1 MIYYNDTI
9 NEGEILW
16 QKKFNFIQ
24 LNEELLPKVKGK
36 KVDGFRFYDIKG
48 QNYPSITS
56 VLSIRKKEGL
66 EKWRESIGES
76 VANWEMGR
84 AARRGKA
91 THTLVEQYLKN
102 ETPSIRDVLP
112 LGLFK
117 LMRPYLDQ
125 IDNIHC
131 LETVMFS
138 DKLTVAGQVDCIA
151 EYNGKLSVIDFKT
164 ANKERQEDWV
174 ENYFL
179 QTTGYSMMYEEIFGK
194 KIEQLVILIAAEDG
208 TMTSFVK
215 DRKEYEQSLIESID
229 SFYKYYKLQNESK
242 VKSTT

>member
-1 MIYYNDTI
+1 MA
-9 NEGEILW
+9 
-16 QKKFNFIQ
+16 KKEFKFIQ

-66 EKWRESIGES
+66 EKWRQSIGEN

-215 DRKEYEQSLIESID
+215 DRKEYEQTLIESID

>member
-1 MIYYNDTI
+1 M
-9 NEGEILW
+9 
-16 QKKFNFIQ
+16 KKFNFIQ
-24 LNEELLPKVKGK
+24 LNEDLLPKVKGK
-36 KVDGFRFYDIKG
+36 KVDGFRFYDINGK
-48 QNYPSITS
+48 NYPSITS

-112 LGLFK
+112 LGMFK
-117 LMRPYLDQ
+117 LMKPYLDQ

-138 DKLTVAGQVDCIA
+138 NKLTIAGQVDCIA

-164 ANKERQEDWV
+164 ANKERQESWV

-194 KIEQLVILIAAEDG
+194 KIEQIVILIAAEDG

-229 SFYKYYKLQNESK
+229 SFYKYYKLQNENK